1 MILGVEVSQHM
12 PLLIPMPYQTGNE
25 MDNHSFSVQE
35 VQMTRNWVNYPNI
48 LFLKLYH
55 ELINGNKFTPTLY
68 LVKVL
73 KTLFYKTS
81 DESVPDLT

>member
-12 PLLIPMPYQTGNE
+12 PLLIPMPYQSGNE

-73 KTLFYKTS
+73 KTLICFF
-81 DESVPDLT
+81 L